1 MKIIYLSH
9 RIPFPA
15 DKGEKIRTFHQ
26 LKYLLAQGFDITVF
40 SPVNDDNEALFA
52 EQLEQALPLRVVTAR
67 LGAAWLRKVKGL
79 VSQQALSVS
88 HFYAATLAQQLKA
101 AIQHSKPDAIVC
113 TSSAMACYV
122 EPLLQQKI
130 IPPSCRLLMDF
141 MDLDSDKWQQYAEKA
156 SGIWRWIY
164 QREARLIAQAEL
176 SAHAVFDHC
185 FFISENETSLFC
197 ARGATK
203 AKVSVLAN
211 GIDTGEFYPS
221 PKPLQQQAP
230 VFLFTGVMD
239 YLPNEDAVLWFV
251 KSCWEHIL
259 QRWPQAQF
267 IIAGMQPSQ
276 KIQQLARL
284 KGITVTGYVNDILPY
299 YHQADVFVA
308 PFRLARGVQNKILQ
322 AMACGLPVVTTTLG
336 AEGIACEQGEHILLA
351 DNEQDII
358 AQVSA
363 LLTDPALYAKL
374 QQNGPA
380 LIQQQYSWEGVLQA
394 LPKLLAG
401 TA

>member
-9 RIPFPA
+9 RVPFPA

-26 LKYLLAQGFDITVF
+26 LKYLLAQGFEITVF
-40 SPVNDDNEALFA
+40 SPVNDNNEALFA
-52 EQLEQALPLRVVTAR
+52 EQLEQALPIRVVTAR
-67 LGAAWLRKVKGL
+67 LDPTWLRKLKGFL
-79 VSQQALSVS
+79 SQQALSVS
-88 HFYAATLAQQLKA
+88 HFYSASLEQQLKD
-101 AIQHSKPDAIVC
+101 AIDFSKPDAIVC
-113 TSSAMACYV
+113 TSSAMACYI
-122 EPLLQQKI
+122 ENLLQNKV

-156 SGIWRWIY
+156 NGIWRWVY
-164 QREARLIAQAEL
+164 QREAKLIAKAEQTAQL
-176 SAHAVFDHC
+176 IFDNC
-185 FFISENETSLFC
+185 FFISENETNLFC
-197 ARGATK
+197 AHGASK
-203 AKVSVLAN
+203 EKVSVLAN
-211 GIDTGEFYPS
+211 GIDTGEFYPNH
-221 PKPLQQQAP
+221 KVLKQDAP

-251 KSCWEHIL
+251 KSCWEQIL

-267 IIAGMQPSQ
+267 IIAGMQPSL

-336 AEGIACEQGEHILLA
+336 AEGIACENGEHILLA

-358 AQVSA
+358 TQVMA
-363 LLTDPALYAKL
+363 VLTEPELYAKL

-380 LIQQQYSWEGVLQA
+380 LIQQKYSWEGVLQA
-394 LPKLLAG
+394 LPNHLAG
-401 TA
+401 TR